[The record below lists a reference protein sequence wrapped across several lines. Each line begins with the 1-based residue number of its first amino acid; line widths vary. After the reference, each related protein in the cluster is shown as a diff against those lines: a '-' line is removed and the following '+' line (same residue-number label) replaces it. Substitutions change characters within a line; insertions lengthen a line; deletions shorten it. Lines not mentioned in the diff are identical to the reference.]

1 MILSWL
7 KLQNILKIL
16 GNDITRTSDKD
27 NTEQYYLQPYVTLWE
42 RFMLLKNTHLITIL
56 SHTGYCN
63 KGSLIKS
70 IKSI

>member
-27 NTEQYYLQPYVTLWE
+27 NTRQYNLQPYVTVWE
-42 RFMLLKNTHLITIL
+42 RFMLLKNTQPIL
-56 SHTGYCN
+56 ESTHVRVSPC
-63 KGSLIKS
+63 
-70 IKSI
+70 